1 LDITN
6 KGERH
11 CPGLIANCKAGFSSA
26 GLNCGSASA
35 VRFLFYFFLFI
46 FFIYLGFQVPLF
58 SNIYDSYVSFDN
70 PLGTSVNSF
79 NPLLAFHLGTVLND
93 FSYQNVYGT
102 SAGASSPPPPPINHL
117 PVAYPGVAH
126 TTRDTPVFITLSA
139 NDQDGDPL
147 TFFPSLL
154 STKTAHG
161 KLGALTDYST
171 SSSLTTARI
180 AYFPDRG
187 YIGSD
192 SFSYQAADTNNAASN
207 VATIYLI
214 IR

>member
-1 LDITN
+1 MTDM
-6 KGERH
+6 GERH
-11 CPGLIANCKAGFSSA
+11 CPGLIADCKAGFSSS
-26 GLNCGSASA
+26 GLNYGSASA
-35 VRFLFYFFLFI
+35 VRFLFYFSLFI
-46 FFIYLGFQVPLF
+46 FLGFQVPLF
-58 SNIYDSYVSFDN
+58 SNIYDSYISYDN

-79 NPLLAFHLGTVLND
+79 NSLLAFHLGTVLND

-102 SAGASSPPPPPINHL
+102 SAGASPPPSINHL
-117 PVAYPGVAH
+117 PIAYPEVVY
-126 TTRDTPVFITLSA
+126 TTQDTLVLITLRA
-139 NDQDGDPL
+139 TDQDGDPL

-192 SFSYQAADTNNAASN
+192 SFSYQAADTNNAVSN

>member
-1 LDITN
+1 MTN
-6 KGERH
+6 KGKRH
-11 CPGLIANCKAGFSSA
+11 CPELIANCNAGFSSA
-26 GLNCGSASA
+26 GLNYGSASDE
-35 VRFLFYFFLFI
+35 RFLFYFFLLFI
-46 FFIYLGFQVPLF
+46 FLGFQVPLF

-79 NPLLAFHLGTVLND
+79 NSLLAFHLGTVLND

-102 SAGASSPPPPPINHL
+102 SAGASAPPPSINHL
-117 PVAYPGVAH
+117 PIAYSEVVY
-126 TTRDTPVFITLSA
+126 TMRDNQVFITLRA
-139 NDQDGDPL
+139 TDQDGDPL

-154 STKTAHG
+154 STKTTHG

-180 AYFPDRG
+180 AYFPDPG

-192 SFSYQAADTNNAASN
+192 SFSYQAADTDNAASN
-207 VATIYLI
+207 VATIYLN

>member
-1 LDITN
+1 MTN
-6 KGERH
+6 KGEGH
-11 CPGLIANCKAGFSSA
+11 YPGLVANCKAGFSSA
-26 GLNCGSASA
+26 GLNYDSA
-35 VRFLFYFFLFI
+35 VRFLFYFSLFI
-46 FFIYLGFQVPLF
+46 FLGFQVPLF
-58 SNIYDSYVSFDN
+58 SNIYDSYISYDN

-79 NPLLAFHLGTVLND
+79 NSLLAFHLGTVLND

-102 SAGASSPPPPPINHL
+102 SVGASSSVPSINHL
-117 PVAYPGVAH
+117 PIASPGVAY

-192 SFSYQAADTNNAASN
+192 SFSYQAADTSNAASN